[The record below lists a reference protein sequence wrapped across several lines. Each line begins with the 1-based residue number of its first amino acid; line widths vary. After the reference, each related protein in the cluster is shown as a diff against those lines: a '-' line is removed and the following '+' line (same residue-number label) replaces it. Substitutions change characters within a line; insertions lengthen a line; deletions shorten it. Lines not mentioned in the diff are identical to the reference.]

1 MITSLIVKK
10 NDDLVVSYLA
20 THDKYILDGVASE
33 TLYCVYIDGKV
44 NLDFSKYTYKI
55 NSNGE
60 LIETLKET

>member
-10 NDDLVVSYLA
+10 DADLVISYLA
-20 THDKYILDGVASE
+20 MHDKYVLDGVASE

-44 NLDFSKYTYKI
+44 NLDFSNYTYKI

-60 LIETLKET
+60 LIETFQET